1 MGSSTRVERSPSQRL
16 GVADWVAAA
25 LDLIGEEGLA
35 AVKIDRLAQ
44 RLGVTKGSFY
54 WHFDDLA
61 SFLSAVAD
69 EWCRNRRELRRFL
82 DGIEELPA
90 RERLTALIELPYDVR
105 FWQLERASREW
116 ARTNRRVRDTIARSD
131 RWILDSERQ
140 AFAELGFGP
149 EEAEMRANALF
160 YAGMGFILAGPR
172 SARVDRPQA
181 DALLDLLASR
191 RD

>member
-1 MGSSTRVERSPSQRL
+1 MERTSTQRL
-16 GVADWVAAA
+16 SVDDWVAAA
-25 LDLIGEEGLA
+25 LDLIGEEGLP

-69 EWCRNRRELRRFL
+69 EWCRDRRELRKFL
-82 DGIEELPA
+82 DGIGELPP
-90 RERLTALIELPYDVR
+90 RERLTTLVELVNDLRYWR
-105 FWQLERASREW
+105 LERASREW

-131 RWILDSERQ
+131 RWILDAERD
-140 AFAELGFGP
+140 AFAELGFPPG
-149 EEAEMRANALF
+149 EAEMRANALF

-172 SARVDRPQA
+172 NLKVDRTQV
-181 DALLDLLASR
+181 DALLDLLVSGR
-191 RD
+191 E